1 MSKKLT
7 VEVINKLIGVNDSY
21 KAPEKLMSIMLNKEE
36 REKLFRSFLEIET
49 DVNED
54 WFHMYF
60 QDEHA
65 DRKVKKQD
73 FTPVSIT
80 QLLSELSV
88 TNNDNGMRLD
98 VAAGTGGLTIT
109 KWNNDRINTN
119 FFEYKPRMFMYVCE
133 ELSDRAIPFLLFN
146 LAIRGMDAVVL
157 HGDTLT
163 REFNQCYF
171 IQNDYDNF
179 LGFSSINIMPQSIDV
194 MEMYDIRDW
203 LEEENIHIESPT
215 MDQLPMF
222 N

>member
-1 MSKKLT
+1 
-7 VEVINKLIGVNDSY
+7 
-21 KAPEKLMSIMLNKEE
+21 
-36 REKLFRSFLEIET
+36 
-49 DVNED
+49 
-54 WFHMYF
+54 
-60 QDEHA
+60 
-65 DRKVKKQD
+65 
-73 FTPVSIT
+73 
-80 QLLSELSV
+80 
-88 TNNDNGMRLD
+88 MRLD

-109 KWNNDRINTN
+109 KWNTDRINTN
-119 FFEYKPRMFMYVCE
+119 FFEYKPSMFMYVCE

-179 LGFSSINIMPQSIDV
+179 LGFSSINIMPQSLSV
-194 MEMYDIRDW
+194 MGMYNIYKW
-203 LEEENIHIESPT
+203 LEDENIHIESPT

>member
-21 KAPEKLMSIMLNKEE
+21 KAPEKLMSIMLNKEA

-54 WFHMYF
+54 WFHKYF

-98 VAAGTGGLTIT
+98 VAAGTGGLTIN
-109 KWNNDRINTN
+109 KWNTDRMNIK
-119 FFEYKPRMFMYVCE
+119 FFEYKLSMFMYVCE

-163 REFNQCYF
+163 REFNECYF

-179 LGFSSINIMPQSIDV
+179 LGFSSVNIMPQSISV
-194 MEMYDIRDW
+194 MKMYDIRKR

-215 MDQLPMF
+215 MDHLPMF

>member
-54 WFHMYF
+54 WFHIYF

-80 QLLSELSV
+80 QLLSEISV
-88 TNNDNGMRLD
+88 PNNDNGMRLD

-109 KWNNDRINTN
+109 KWNNDRINAN
-119 FFEYKPRMFMYVCE
+119 FFEYKPSMFMYVCE

-194 MEMYDIRDW
+194 MAMYNIYTW
-203 LEEENIHIESPT
+203 LEDENIHIESPT